1 MNHNIKFRYN
11 NGKHSIK
18 IFKSVELEIHSSCN
32 RDCEFCPRYYNRTGI
47 RKDEDGNMVRKQM
60 STEKVKAVIDELI
73 AFGFR
78 GKIRFHRLSEPLVD
92 KRYLDF
98 VKYAK
103 SKSLLVTDH
112 TNGDALKNNPELC
125 KQLDGLVD
133 EYKIGLYD
141 YTTHKGKQ
149 KEIAFWK
156 TQFKKTKI
164 TFSLPL
170 EHTNIRQDSK
180 AYFKKYKN
188 PKILD
193 QACDTRLDA
202 LLVRYDG
209 EVSLC
214 CQDDECTFG
223 LGNVFEK
230 PIAEIW
236 GSEKHKNIIDSVT
249 KPGGRHNFKLCSKC
263 YIFSG
268 FQDEAL
274 SFRKR
279 IFRKAKYILMKTNE
293 AAWKKGLINIKLKNT
308 INTQA
313 EKIF

>member
-1 MNHNIKFRYN
+1 MKNSKEEFNFEL
-11 NGKHSIK
+11 
-18 IFKSVELEIHSSCN
+18 FDSVELEINSACN

-47 RKDEDGNMVRKQM
+47 RKDEAGNMVRKQM
-60 STEKVKAVIDELI
+60 PTDKVKSVIDELI
-73 AFGFR
+73 AMGFR

-92 KRYLDF
+92 KRYLGF

-103 SKSLLVTDH
+103 SKGLLVTDH
-112 TNGDALKNNPELC
+112 TNGDVLKNDAELC

-156 TQFKKTKI
+156 TRFKKTRI

-170 EHTNIRQDSK
+170 EYTNIRQDSK

-193 QACDTRLDA
+193 QPCDTRLNS
-202 LLVRYDG
+202 LLIRYDG

-236 GSEKHKNIIDSVT
+236 GSKKHKNVINTVT
-249 KPGGRHNFKLCSKC
+249 KPGGRYKFELCSKC

-279 IFRKAKYILMKTNE
+279 IFRKAKYILMKTNDF
-293 AAWKKGLINIKLKNT
+293 AWEKGLVNIRIKNAINSE
-308 INTQA
+308 A